1 MLHRSGKRLEAGSGQ
16 ECQGRHGGVG
26 GVAHPGDHG
35 VFTDVKT
42 KAWYIYFHIYPLT
55 TQTQEQDVDN
65 ANILTNTQFMLSA
78 P

>member
-1 MLHRSGKRLEAGSGQ
+1 M
-16 ECQGRHGGVG
+16 GRDWKQVLDKSVKEDMVGWG